1 MEKKSNFFGFERP
14 IENFFAYHCFGDKAT
29 EILRSIDQP
38 YKDITHWSM
47 DDLRFMRS
55 MRSEHCTAIFVF
67 TDDAEVYASEIDAF
81 IKQYEDVV
89 TNFFILDLHA
99 SSQYKIFKEKWE
111 FYNILAT
118 RYFTLQDNILH
129 FLLFFKHFIETMGR
143 ISMDYPHDFRS
154 FMRTA
159 TFIAAGKA
167 GAMKKAVDAI
177 PHKNIR
183 ALMLGLEFQD
193 YELDNANVKED
204 IDALASFFDQL
215 PDSVLVYW
223 QISNNIGNPH
233 VEYIAGFDTE
243 PVCGATHS

>member
-1 MEKKSNFFGFERP
+1 MEKSPEYFGFTP
-14 IENFFAYHCFGDKAT
+14 IESFFAYHCFGDKAT
-29 EILRSIDQP
+29 EILSSIDQP

-118 RYFTLQDNILH
+118 RYCTLQDNILH
-129 FLLFFKHFIETMGR
+129 YLLFFKHFIETMGR
-143 ISMDYPHDFRS
+143 ISMDFHDFRS

-159 TFIAAGKA
+159 TFIAAGKV
-167 GAMKKAVDAI
+167 GAMKKVADAI

-183 ALMLGLEFQD
+183 ALMLGLELQD
-193 YELDNANVKED
+193 YEADNANVKED
-204 IDALASFFDQL
+204 MDALASFFDQL

-223 QISNNIGNPH
+223 QISSNIGNPH

>member
-1 MEKKSNFFGFERP
+1 MEKLHYLLGFEP
-14 IENFFAYHCFGDKAT
+14 IESFFAYHCFGDKAT
-29 EILRSIDQP
+29 EILSSIDQP

-47 DDLRFMRS
+47 DDLRS
-55 MRSEHCTAIFVF
+55 MRSKHCAAIFVF

-81 IKQYEDVV
+81 IKQYEDVD

-99 SSQYKIFKEKWE
+99 SSQYKIFKEKWK

-118 RYFTLQDNILH
+118 RYCTLQDNILH
-129 FLLFFKHFIETMGR
+129 YLLFFKHFIETMGR
-143 ISMDYPHDFRS
+143 ISMDFHDFRS

-183 ALMLGLEFQD
+183 ALMLGLELQD
-193 YELDNANVKED
+193 YEADNANVKED
-204 IDALASFFDQL
+204 MDALASFFDQL

-223 QISNNIGNPH
+223 QISSNIGNPH

>member
-1 MEKKSNFFGFERP
+1 MEKSPEYFGFTP
-14 IENFFAYHCFGDKAT
+14 IESFFAYHCFGDKAT
-29 EILRSIDQP
+29 EILSSIDQP

-47 DDLRFMRS
+47 DDLRS
-55 MRSEHCTAIFVF
+55 MRSKHCAAIFVF

-81 IKQYEDVV
+81 IKQYEDVD

-99 SSQYKIFKEKWE
+99 SSQYKIFKEKWK

-118 RYFTLQDNILH
+118 RYCTLQDNILH
-129 FLLFFKHFIETMGR
+129 YLLFFKHFIETMGR
-143 ISMDYPHDFRS
+143 ISMDFHDFRS

-183 ALMLGLEFQD
+183 ALMLGLELQD
-193 YELDNANVKED
+193 YEAVNANVKED
-204 IDALASFFDQL
+204 MDALASFFDQL

-223 QISNNIGNPH
+223 QISSNIGNPH
-233 VEYIAGFDTE
+233 VECIAGFDTE

>member
-1 MEKKSNFFGFERP
+1 MEKLYYLLGFEP
-14 IENFFAYHCFGDKAT
+14 IESFFAYHCFGDKAT
-29 EILRSIDQP
+29 EILSSIDQP

-47 DDLRFMRS
+47 DDLRS
-55 MRSEHCTAIFVF
+55 MRSKHCAAIFVF

-81 IKQYEDVV
+81 IKQYEDVD

-99 SSQYKIFKEKWE
+99 SSQYKIFKEKWK

-118 RYFTLQDNILH
+118 RYCTLQDNILH
-129 FLLFFKHFIETMGR
+129 YLLFFKHFIETMGR
-143 ISMDYPHDFRS
+143 ISMDFHDFRN

-183 ALMLGLEFQD
+183 ALMLGLELQD
-193 YELDNANVKED
+193 YEADNANVKED
-204 IDALASFFDQL
+204 MDALASFFDQL

-223 QISNNIGNPH
+223 QISSNIGNPH

>member
-1 MEKKSNFFGFERP
+1 MEKLHYLLGFTP
-14 IENFFAYHCFGDKAT
+14 IESFFAYHCFGDKAT
-29 EILRSIDQP
+29 EILSSIDQP

-47 DDLRFMRS
+47 DDLCS
-55 MRSEHCTAIFVF
+55 MRSKHCAAIFVF

-81 IKQYEDVV
+81 IKQYEDVD

-99 SSQYKIFKEKWE
+99 SSQYKIFKEKWK

-118 RYFTLQDNILH
+118 RYCTLQDNILH
-129 FLLFFKHFIETMGR
+129 YLLFFKHFIETMGR
-143 ISMDYPHDFRS
+143 ISMDFHDFRS

-183 ALMLGLEFQD
+183 ALMLGLELQD
-193 YELDNANVKED
+193 YEANNANVKED
-204 IDALASFFDQL
+204 MDALASFFDQL

-223 QISNNIGNPH
+223 QISSNIGNPH

>member
-1 MEKKSNFFGFERP
+1 MEKSPEYFGFTP
-14 IENFFAYHCFGDKAT
+14 IESFFAYHCFGDKAT
-29 EILRSIDQP
+29 EILSSIDQP

-47 DDLRFMRS
+47 DDLRS
-55 MRSEHCTAIFVF
+55 MRSKHCAAIFVF
-67 TDDAEVYASEIDAF
+67 TDDPEVYASEIDAF
-81 IKQYEDVV
+81 IKQYEDVD

-99 SSQYKIFKEKWE
+99 SSQYKIFKEKWK

-118 RYFTLQDNILH
+118 RYCTLQDNILH
-129 FLLFFKHFIETMGR
+129 YLLFFKHFIETMGR
-143 ISMDYPHDFRS
+143 ISMDFHDFRS

-183 ALMLGLEFQD
+183 ALMLGLELQD
-193 YELDNANVKED
+193 YEANNANVKED
-204 IDALASFFDQL
+204 MDALASFFDQL

-223 QISNNIGNPH
+223 QISSNIGNPH

>member
-1 MEKKSNFFGFERP
+1 MEKLHYPLGFEP
-14 IENFFAYHCFGDKAT
+14 IESFFAYHCFGDKAT
-29 EILRSIDQP
+29 EILSSIDQP

-47 DDLRFMRS
+47 DDLRS
-55 MRSEHCTAIFVF
+55 MRSKHCAAIFVF

-81 IKQYEDVV
+81 IKQYEDVD

-99 SSQYKIFKEKWE
+99 SSQYKIFKEKWK

-118 RYFTLQDNILH
+118 RYCTLQDNILH
-129 FLLFFKHFIETMGR
+129 YLLFFKHFIETMGR
-143 ISMDYPHDFRS
+143 ISMDFHDFRS

-183 ALMLGLEFQD
+183 ALMLGLELQD
-193 YELDNANVKED
+193 YEANNANVKED
-204 IDALASFFDQL
+204 MDALASFFDQL

-223 QISNNIGNPH
+223 QISSNIGNPH

>member
-1 MEKKSNFFGFERP
+1 MEKSPEYFGFTP
-14 IENFFAYHCFGDKAT
+14 IESFFAYHCFGDKAT
-29 EILRSIDQP
+29 EILSSIDQP

-47 DDLRFMRS
+47 DDLRS
-55 MRSEHCTAIFVF
+55 MRSKHCAAIFVF

-81 IKQYEDVV
+81 IKQYEDVD

-99 SSQYKIFKEKWE
+99 SSQYKIFKEKWK

-118 RYFTLQDNILH
+118 RYCTLQDNILH

-143 ISMDYPHDFRS
+143 ISMDFHDFRS

-183 ALMLGLEFQD
+183 ALMLGLELQD
-193 YELDNANVKED
+193 YEANNANVKED
-204 IDALASFFDQL
+204 MDALASFFDQL

-223 QISNNIGNPH
+223 QISSNIGNPH

>member
-1 MEKKSNFFGFERP
+1 MEKSPEYFGFTP
-14 IENFFAYHCFGDKAT
+14 IESFFAYHCFGDKAT
-29 EILRSIDQP
+29 EILSSIDQP

-47 DDLRFMRS
+47 DDLRS
-55 MRSEHCTAIFVF
+55 MRSKHCAAIFVF

-81 IKQYEDVV
+81 IKQYEDVD

-99 SSQYKIFKEKWE
+99 SSQYKIFKEKCE

-118 RYFTLQDNILH
+118 RYCTLQDNILH
-129 FLLFFKHFIETMGR
+129 YLLFFKHFIETMGR
-143 ISMDYPHDFRS
+143 ISMDFHDFRS

-183 ALMLGLEFQD
+183 ALMLGLELQD
-193 YELDNANVKED
+193 YEADNANVKED
-204 IDALASFFDQL
+204 MDALASFFDQL

-223 QISNNIGNPH
+223 QISSNIGNPH

>member
-1 MEKKSNFFGFERP
+1 MEKSPEYFGFTP
-14 IENFFAYHCFGDKAT
+14 IESFFAYHCFGDKAT
-29 EILRSIDQP
+29 EILSSIDQP

-47 DDLRFMRS
+47 DDLRS
-55 MRSEHCTAIFVF
+55 MRSKHCAAIFVF
-67 TDDAEVYASEIDAF
+67 TDDAEVYVSEIDAF
-81 IKQYEDVV
+81 IKQYEDVD

-99 SSQYKIFKEKWE
+99 SSQYKIFKEKWK

-118 RYFTLQDNILH
+118 RYCTLQDNILH
-129 FLLFFKHFIETMGR
+129 YLLFFKHFIETMGR
-143 ISMDYPHDFRS
+143 ISMDFHDFRS

-183 ALMLGLEFQD
+183 ALMLGLELQD
-193 YELDNANVKED
+193 YEADNANVKED
-204 IDALASFFDQL
+204 MDALASFFDQL

-223 QISNNIGNPH
+223 QISSSIGNPH

>member
-1 MEKKSNFFGFERP
+1 MEKKSNFFGFQRP
-14 IENFFAYHCFGDKAT
+14 IESFFAYHCFGDKAT

-118 RYFTLQDNILH
+118 RYCTLQDNILH
-129 FLLFFKHFIETMGR
+129 YLLFFKHFIETMGL
-143 ISMDYPHDFRS
+143 ISMDFHDFRS

-167 GAMKKAVDAI
+167 GGMKKAVDAI
-177 PHKNIR
+177 PHKNRR
-183 ALMLGLEFQD
+183 ALMLGLGFQD
-193 YELDNANVKED
+193 
-204 IDALASFFDQL
+204 
-215 PDSVLVYW
+215 
-223 QISNNIGNPH
+223 
-233 VEYIAGFDTE
+233 
-243 PVCGATHS
+243 

>member
-1 MEKKSNFFGFERP
+1 MEKSPEYFGFTP
-14 IENFFAYHCFGDKAT
+14 IESFFAYHCFGDKAT
-29 EILRSIDQP
+29 EILSSIDQP

-47 DDLRFMRS
+47 DDLRS
-55 MRSEHCTAIFVF
+55 MRSKHCAAIFVF

-81 IKQYEDVV
+81 IKQYEDVD

-99 SSQYKIFKEKWE
+99 SSQYKIFKEKWK

-118 RYFTLQDNILH
+118 RYCTLQDNILH
-129 FLLFFKHFIETMGR
+129 YLLFFKHFIETMGR
-143 ISMDYPHDFRS
+143 ISMDFHDFRS

-167 GAMKKAVDAI
+167 GAMKKAVEAI

-183 ALMLGLEFQD
+183 ALMLGLELQD
-193 YELDNANVKED
+193 YEANNANVKED
-204 IDALASFFDQL
+204 MDALASFFDQL

-223 QISNNIGNPH
+223 QISSNIGNPH

>member
-1 MEKKSNFFGFERP
+1 MEKSPEYFGFTP
-14 IENFFAYHCFGDKAT
+14 IESFFAYHCFGDKAT
-29 EILRSIDQP
+29 EILSSIDQP

-47 DDLRFMRS
+47 DDLRS
-55 MRSEHCTAIFVF
+55 MRSKHCAAIFVF

-81 IKQYEDVV
+81 IKQYEDVD

-118 RYFTLQDNILH
+118 RYCTLQDNILH
-129 FLLFFKHFIETMGR
+129 YLLFFKHFIETMGR
-143 ISMDYPHDFRS
+143 ISMDFHDFRS

-183 ALMLGLEFQD
+183 ALMLGLELQD
-193 YELDNANVKED
+193 YEANNANVKED
-204 IDALASFFDQL
+204 MDALASFFDQL

-223 QISNNIGNPH
+223 QISSNIGNPH

-243 PVCGATHS
+243 PVCGTSHS

>member
-1 MEKKSNFFGFERP
+1 MEKSPEYFGFTP
-14 IENFFAYHCFGDKAT
+14 IESFFAYHCFGDKAT
-29 EILRSIDQP
+29 EILSSIDQP

-47 DDLRFMRS
+47 DDLRS
-55 MRSEHCTAIFVF
+55 MRSKHCAAIFVF

-81 IKQYEDVV
+81 IKQYEDVD

-99 SSQYKIFKEKWE
+99 SSQYKIFKEKWK

-118 RYFTLQDNILH
+118 RYCTLQDNILH
-129 FLLFFKHFIETMGR
+129 YLLFFKHFIETMGR
-143 ISMDYPHDFRS
+143 ISMDFHDFRN

-183 ALMLGLEFQD
+183 ALMLGLELQD
-193 YELDNANVKED
+193 YEADNANVKED
-204 IDALASFFDQL
+204 MDALASFFDQL
-215 PDSVLVYW
+215 PDSVLV
-223 QISNNIGNPH
+223 
-233 VEYIAGFDTE
+233 
-243 PVCGATHS
+243 

>member
-1 MEKKSNFFGFERP
+1 MEKSPEYFGFTP
-14 IENFFAYHCFGDKAT
+14 IESFFAYHCFGDKAT
-29 EILRSIDQP
+29 EILSSIDQP

-47 DDLRFMRS
+47 DDLRS
-55 MRSEHCTAIFVF
+55 MRSKHCAAIFVF

-81 IKQYEDVV
+81 IKQYEDVD

-99 SSQYKIFKEKWE
+99 SSQYKIFKEKWK

-118 RYFTLQDNILH
+118 RYCTLQDNILH
-129 FLLFFKHFIETMGR
+129 YLLFFKHFIETMGR
-143 ISMDYPHDFRS
+143 ISMDFHDFRS

-183 ALMLGLEFQD
+183 ALMLGLELQD
-193 YELDNANVKED
+193 YEADNANVKED
-204 IDALASFFDQL
+204 MDALASFFDQL

-223 QISNNIGNPH
+223 QISSNIGNPH

>member
-1 MEKKSNFFGFERP
+1 MEKSPEYFGFTP
-14 IENFFAYHCFGDKAT
+14 IESFFAYHCFGDKAT
-29 EILRSIDQP
+29 EILSSIDQP

-47 DDLRFMRS
+47 DDLRS
-55 MRSEHCTAIFVF
+55 MRSKHCAAIFVF

-81 IKQYEDVV
+81 IKQYEDVD

-99 SSQYKIFKEKWE
+99 SSQYKIFKEKWK

-118 RYFTLQDNILH
+118 RYCTLQDNILH
-129 FLLFFKHFIETMGR
+129 YLLFFKHFIETMGR
-143 ISMDYPHDFRS
+143 ISMDFHDFRS

-183 ALMLGLEFQD
+183 ALMLGLELQD
-193 YELDNANVKED
+193 YEANNANVKED
-204 IDALASFFDQL
+204 MDALAPFLDQF
-215 PDSVLVYW
+215 PDSVGVYW
-223 QISNNIGNPH
+223 QISRNFGNPH

>member
-1 MEKKSNFFGFERP
+1 MEKSPEYFGFTP
-14 IENFFAYHCFGDKAT
+14 IESFFAYHCFGDKAT
-29 EILRSIDQP
+29 EILSSIDQP

-47 DDLRFMRS
+47 DDLRS
-55 MRSEHCTAIFVF
+55 MRSKHCAAIFVF

-81 IKQYEDVV
+81 IKQYDDVD

-99 SSQYKIFKEKWE
+99 SSQYKIFKEKWK

-118 RYFTLQDNILH
+118 RYCTLQDNILH
-129 FLLFFKHFIETMGR
+129 YLLFFKHFIETMGR
-143 ISMDYPHDFRS
+143 ISMDFHDFRS

-183 ALMLGLEFQD
+183 ALMLGLELQD
-193 YELDNANVKED
+193 YEANNANVKED
-204 IDALASFFDQL
+204 MDALASFFDQL

-223 QISNNIGNPH
+223 QISSNIGNPH

>member
-1 MEKKSNFFGFERP
+1 MEKLHYPLGFEP
-14 IENFFAYHCFGDKAT
+14 IESFFAYHCFGDKAT
-29 EILRSIDQP
+29 EILSSIDQP

-81 IKQYEDVV
+81 VKQYEDVD

-118 RYFTLQDNILH
+118 RYCTLQDNILH

-223 QISNNIGNPH
+223 QISYNIVNPH
-233 VEYIAGFDTE
+233 VEYIVGVDTE
-243 PVCGATHS
+243 PVCGTTHS

>member
-1 MEKKSNFFGFERP
+1 MEKLHYPLGFEP
-14 IENFFAYHCFGDKAT
+14 IESFFAYHCFGDKAT
-29 EILRSIDQP
+29 EILSSIDQP

-47 DDLRFMRS
+47 DDLRS
-55 MRSEHCTAIFVF
+55 MRSKHCAAIFVF

-81 IKQYEDVV
+81 IKQYEDVD

-99 SSQYKIFKEKWE
+99 SSQYKIFKEKWK

-118 RYFTLQDNILH
+118 RYCTLQDNILH
-129 FLLFFKHFIETMGR
+129 YLLFFKHFIETMGR
-143 ISMDYPHDFRS
+143 ISMDFHDFRS

-183 ALMLGLEFQD
+183 ALMLGLELQV
-193 YELDNANVKED
+193 YEADNANVKED
-204 IDALASFFDQL
+204 IDAVASFFDQL
-215 PDSVLVYW
+215 PDSVAAYW
-223 QISNNIGNPH
+223 LISRNIGNPH

-243 PVCGATHS
+243 PVCGTTHS

>member
-1 MEKKSNFFGFERP
+1 MEKLHYPLGFEP
-14 IENFFAYHCFGDKAT
+14 IESFFAYHCFGDKAT
-29 EILRSIDQP
+29 EILSSIDQP

-47 DDLRFMRS
+47 DDLRS
-55 MRSEHCTAIFVF
+55 MRSKHCAAIFVF

-81 IKQYEDVV
+81 IKQYEDVD

-99 SSQYKIFKEKWE
+99 SSQYKIFKEKWK

-118 RYFTLQDNILH
+118 RYCTLQDNILH
-129 FLLFFKHFIETMGR
+129 YLLFFKHFIETMGR
-143 ISMDYPHDFRS
+143 ISMDFHDFRS
-154 FMRTA
+154 FMSTA

-183 ALMLGLEFQD
+183 ALMLGLELQD
-193 YELDNANVKED
+193 YEADNANVKED

-223 QISNNIGNPH
+223 QISSNIGNPH

>member
-1 MEKKSNFFGFERP
+1 MEKSPEYFGFTP
-14 IENFFAYHCFGDKAT
+14 IESFFAYHCFGDKAT
-29 EILRSIDQP
+29 EILSSIDQP

-47 DDLRFMRS
+47 DDLRSMRS
-55 MRSEHCTAIFVF
+55 MRSKHCAAIFVF

-81 IKQYEDVV
+81 IKQYEDVD

-118 RYFTLQDNILH
+118 RYCTLQDNILH
-129 FLLFFKHFIETMGR
+129 YLLFFKHFIETMGR
-143 ISMDYPHDFRS
+143 ISMDFHDFRS

-183 ALMLGLEFQD
+183 AFMLGLELQD
-193 YELDNANVKED
+193 YEADNANVKED
-204 IDALASFFDQL
+204 IDAVASFFDQL

-223 QISNNIGNPH
+223 QISSNIGNPH

>member
-1 MEKKSNFFGFERP
+1 MEKSPEYFGFTP
-14 IENFFAYHCFGDKAT
+14 IESFFAYHCFGDKAT
-29 EILRSIDQP
+29 EILSSIDQP

-47 DDLRFMRS
+47 DDLRS
-55 MRSEHCTAIFVF
+55 MRSKHCAAIFVF

-81 IKQYEDVV
+81 IKQYEDVD

-99 SSQYKIFKEKWE
+99 SSQYKIFKEKWK

-118 RYFTLQDNILH
+118 RYCTLQDNILH
-129 FLLFFKHFIETMGR
+129 YLLFFKHFIETMGR
-143 ISMDYPHDFRS
+143 ISMDFHDFRS

-183 ALMLGLEFQD
+183 ALMLGLGLQD
-193 YELDNANVKED
+193 YEADNANVKED
-204 IDALASFFDQL
+204 MDALASFFDQL

-223 QISNNIGNPH
+223 QISSNIGNPH

>member
-1 MEKKSNFFGFERP
+1 MEKSPEYFGFTP
-14 IENFFAYHCFGDKAT
+14 IESFFAYHCFGDKAT
-29 EILRSIDQP
+29 EILSSIDQP

-47 DDLRFMRS
+47 DDLRS
-55 MRSEHCTAIFVF
+55 MRSKHCAAIFVF

-118 RYFTLQDNILH
+118 RYCTLQDNILH
-129 FLLFFKHFIETMGR
+129 YLLFFKHFIETMGR
-143 ISMDYPHDFRS
+143 ISMDFHDFRS
-154 FMRTA
+154 FMRAA
-159 TFIAAGKA
+159 TFIAAGKV
-167 GAMKKAVDAI
+167 GAMKKVADAI

-183 ALMLGLEFQD
+183 ALMLGLELQD
-193 YELDNANVKED
+193 YEADNANVKED
-204 IDALASFFDQL
+204 IDAVASFFDQL

-223 QISNNIGNPH
+223 QISSNIGNPH

>member
-1 MEKKSNFFGFERP
+1 MEKSPEYFGFTP
-14 IENFFAYHCFGDKAT
+14 IESFFAYHCFGDKAT
-29 EILRSIDQP
+29 EILSSIDQP

-81 IKQYEDVV
+81 IKQYEDVD

-118 RYFTLQDNILH
+118 RYCTLQDNILH
-129 FLLFFKHFIETMGR
+129 YLLFFKHFIETMGR
-143 ISMDYPHDFRS
+143 ISMDFHDFRS

-183 ALMLGLEFQD
+183 ALMLGLELQD
-193 YELDNANVKED
+193 YEANNANVKED
-204 IDALASFFDQL
+204 MDALASFFDQL

-223 QISNNIGNPH
+223 QISSNIGNPH

>member
-1 MEKKSNFFGFERP
+1 MEKLHYPLGFEP
-14 IENFFAYHCFGDKAT
+14 IASFFAYHCFGDKAT
-29 EILRSIDQP
+29 EILSSIDQP

-47 DDLRFMRS
+47 DDLRS
-55 MRSEHCTAIFVF
+55 MRSKHCAAIFVF

-81 IKQYEDVV
+81 IKQYEDVD

-99 SSQYKIFKEKWE
+99 SSQYKIFKEKWK

-118 RYFTLQDNILH
+118 RYCTLQDNILH
-129 FLLFFKHFIETMGR
+129 YLLFFKHFIETMGR
-143 ISMDYPHDFRS
+143 ISMDFHDFRS

-183 ALMLGLEFQD
+183 ALMLGLELQD
-193 YELDNANVKED
+193 YEANNANVKED
-204 IDALASFFDQL
+204 MDALASFFDQL

-223 QISNNIGNPH
+223 QISSNIGNPH

>member
-1 MEKKSNFFGFERP
+1 MEKSPEYFGFTP
-14 IENFFAYHCFGDKAT
+14 IESFFAYHCFGDKAT
-29 EILRSIDQP
+29 EILSSIDQP

-47 DDLRFMRS
+47 DDLRS
-55 MRSEHCTAIFVF
+55 MRSKYCAAIFVF

-118 RYFTLQDNILH
+118 RYCTLQDNILH
-129 FLLFFKHFIETMGR
+129 YLLFFKHFIETMGR
-143 ISMDYPHDFRS
+143 ISMDFHDFRS

-159 TFIAAGKA
+159 TFIAAGKV
-167 GAMKKAVDAI
+167 GAMKKVADAI

-183 ALMLGLEFQD
+183 ALMLGLELQD
-193 YELDNANVKED
+193 YEADNANVKED
-204 IDALASFFDQL
+204 IDAVASFFDQL

-223 QISNNIGNPH
+223 QISSNIGNPH

>member
-1 MEKKSNFFGFERP
+1 MEKLHNLLGFEP
-14 IENFFAYHCFGDKAT
+14 IESFFAYHCFGDKAT
-29 EILRSIDQP
+29 EILSSIDQP

-47 DDLRFMRS
+47 DDLRS
-55 MRSEHCTAIFVF
+55 MRSKHCAAIFVF

-81 IKQYEDVV
+81 IKQYEDVD

-99 SSQYKIFKEKWE
+99 SSQYKIFKEKWK

-118 RYFTLQDNILH
+118 RYCTLQDNILH
-129 FLLFFKHFIETMGR
+129 YLLFFKHFIETMGR
-143 ISMDYPHDFRS
+143 ISMDFHDFRS

-183 ALMLGLEFQD
+183 ALMLGLELQD
-193 YELDNANVKED
+193 YEADNANVKED
-204 IDALASFFDQL
+204 MDALASFFDQL

-223 QISNNIGNPH
+223 QISSNIGNSH
-233 VEYIAGFDTE
+233 VEYIVGFDTE

>member
-1 MEKKSNFFGFERP
+1 MEKLHYPLGFEP
-14 IENFFAYHCFGDKAT
+14 IESFFAYHCFGDKAT
-29 EILRSIDQP
+29 EILSSIDQP

-47 DDLRFMRS
+47 DDLRS
-55 MRSEHCTAIFVF
+55 MRSKHCAAIFVF

-81 IKQYEDVV
+81 IKQYEDVD

-99 SSQYKIFKEKWE
+99 SSQYKIFKEKWK

-118 RYFTLQDNILH
+118 RYCTLQDNILH
-129 FLLFFKHFIETMGR
+129 YLLFFKHFIETMGR
-143 ISMDYPHDFRS
+143 ISMDFHDFRS

-183 ALMLGLEFQD
+183 ALMLGLELQD
-193 YELDNANVKED
+193 YEADNANVKED
-204 IDALASFFDQL
+204 MDALASFFDQL

-223 QISNNIGNPH
+223 QISSNIGNPH

>member
-1 MEKKSNFFGFERP
+1 MEKLHYPLGFEP
-14 IENFFAYHCFGDKAT
+14 IESFFAYHCFGDKAT
-29 EILRSIDQP
+29 EILSSIDQP
-38 YKDITHWSM
+38 YKDITHWNM
-47 DDLRFMRS
+47 DDLRS
-55 MRSEHCTAIFVF
+55 MRSKHCAAIFVF

-81 IKQYEDVV
+81 IKQYEDVD

-99 SSQYKIFKEKWE
+99 SSQYKIFKEKWK

-118 RYFTLQDNILH
+118 RYCTLQDNILH
-129 FLLFFKHFIETMGR
+129 YLLFFKHFIETMGR
-143 ISMDYPHDFRS
+143 ISMDFHDFRS

-183 ALMLGLEFQD
+183 ALMLGLELQD
-193 YELDNANVKED
+193 YEANNANVKED
-204 IDALASFFDQL
+204 MDALASFFDQL

-223 QISNNIGNPH
+223 QISSNIGNPH

>member
-1 MEKKSNFFGFERP
+1 MEKSPEYFGFTP
-14 IENFFAYHCFGDKAT
+14 IESFFAYHCFGDKAT
-29 EILRSIDQP
+29 EILSSIDQP

-47 DDLRFMRS
+47 DDLRS
-55 MRSEHCTAIFVF
+55 MRSKHCAAIFVF

-81 IKQYEDVV
+81 IKQYEDVD

-99 SSQYKIFKEKWE
+99 SSQYKIFKEKWK

-118 RYFTLQDNILH
+118 RYCTLQDNILH
-129 FLLFFKHFIETMGR
+129 YLLFFKHFIETMGR
-143 ISMDYPHDFRS
+143 ISMDFHDFRN

-183 ALMLGLEFQD
+183 ALMLGLELQD
-193 YELDNANVKED
+193 YEADNANVKED
-204 IDALASFFDQL
+204 MDALASFFDQL
-215 PDSVLVYW
+215 PDSVLVYC
-223 QISNNIGNPH
+223 QISSNIGNPH

>member
-1 MEKKSNFFGFERP
+1 MEKSPEYFGFTP

-29 EILRSIDQP
+29 EILSSIDQP

-47 DDLRFMRS
+47 DDLRS
-55 MRSEHCTAIFVF
+55 MRSKHCAAIFVF

-81 IKQYEDVV
+81 IKQYEDVD

-118 RYFTLQDNILH
+118 RYCTLQDNILH
-129 FLLFFKHFIETMGR
+129 FLLFFKHFIETMGL

-167 GAMKKAVDAI
+167 GAAGVLYG
-177 PHKNIR
+177 HS
-183 ALMLGLEFQD
+183 L
-193 YELDNANVKED
+193 ANVKAAAFDYNMSIE
-204 IDALASFFDQL
+204 ILIIVVLGGMGSVPGSIIAAIVLTVLTVALREFSDYRM
-215 PDSVLVYW
+215 VV
-223 QISNNIGNPH
+223 
-233 VEYIAGFDTE
+233 
-243 PVCGATHS
+243 

>member
-1 MEKKSNFFGFERP
+1 MEKLHYPLGFEP
-14 IENFFAYHCFGDKAT
+14 IESFFAYHCFGDKAT
-29 EILRSIDQP
+29 EILSSIDQP

-47 DDLRFMRS
+47 DDLRS
-55 MRSEHCTAIFVF
+55 MRSKHCAAIFVF

-81 IKQYEDVV
+81 IKQYEDVD

-99 SSQYKIFKEKWE
+99 SSQYKIFKEKRK

-118 RYFTLQDNILH
+118 RYCTLQDNILH
-129 FLLFFKHFIETMGR
+129 YLLFFKHFIETMGR
-143 ISMDYPHDFRS
+143 ISMDFHDFRS

-183 ALMLGLEFQD
+183 ALMLGLELQD
-193 YELDNANVKED
+193 YEANNANVKED
-204 IDALASFFDQL
+204 MDALASFFDQL

-223 QISNNIGNPH
+223 QISSNIGNPH

>member
-1 MEKKSNFFGFERP
+1 MEKSPEYFGFTP
-14 IENFFAYHCFGDKAT
+14 IESFFAYHCFGDKAT
-29 EILRSIDQP
+29 EILSSIDQP

-47 DDLRFMRS
+47 DDLRS
-55 MRSEHCTAIFVF
+55 MRSKHCAAIFVF

-81 IKQYEDVV
+81 IKQYEDVD

-99 SSQYKIFKEKWE
+99 SSQYKIFKEKWK

-118 RYFTLQDNILH
+118 RYCTLQDNILH
-129 FLLFFKHFIETMGR
+129 YLLFFKHFIETKGR
-143 ISMDYPHDFRS
+143 ISMDFHDFRN

-183 ALMLGLEFQD
+183 ALMLGLELQD
-193 YELDNANVKED
+193 YEADNANVKED
-204 IDALASFFDQL
+204 MDALASFFDQL

-223 QISNNIGNPH
+223 QISSNIGNPH

>member
-1 MEKKSNFFGFERP
+1 MEKSPEYFGFTP
-14 IENFFAYHCFGDKAT
+14 IESFFAYHCFGDKAT
-29 EILRSIDQP
+29 EILSSIDQP

-47 DDLRFMRS
+47 DDLRS
-55 MRSEHCTAIFVF
+55 MRSKHCAAIFVF

-81 IKQYEDVV
+81 IKQYEDVD

-99 SSQYKIFKEKWE
+99 SSQYKIFKEKWK

-118 RYFTLQDNILH
+118 RYCTLQDNILH
-129 FLLFFKHFIETMGR
+129 YLLFFKHFIETMGR
-143 ISMDYPHDFRS
+143 ISMDFHDFRS

-159 TFIAAGKA
+159 TFIAAGKV
-167 GAMKKAVDAI
+167 GAMKKVADAI

-183 ALMLGLEFQD
+183 ALMLGLELQD
-193 YELDNANVKED
+193 YEADNANVKED
-204 IDALASFFDQL
+204 IDAVASFFDQL

-223 QISNNIGNPH
+223 QISSNIGNPH

>member
-1 MEKKSNFFGFERP
+1 MEKSPEYFGFTP
-14 IENFFAYHCFGDKAT
+14 IESFFAYHCFGDKAT
-29 EILRSIDQP
+29 EILSSIDQP

-47 DDLRFMRS
+47 DDLRS
-55 MRSEHCTAIFVF
+55 MRSKHCAAIFVF

-81 IKQYEDVV
+81 IKQYEDVD

-99 SSQYKIFKEKWE
+99 SSQYKIFKEKWK

-118 RYFTLQDNILH
+118 RYCTLQDNILH
-129 FLLFFKHFIETMGR
+129 YLLFFKHFIETMGR
-143 ISMDYPHDFRS
+143 ISMDFHDFRS

-183 ALMLGLEFQD
+183 ALMLGLELQD
-193 YELDNANVKED
+193 YEADNANVKED
-204 IDALASFFDQL
+204 MDALASFFDQL

-223 QISNNIGNPH
+223 QISSNIGNPH

-243 PVCGATHS
+243 PVCGTTHS

>member
-1 MEKKSNFFGFERP
+1 MEKLHHPLGFEP
-14 IENFFAYHCFGDKAT
+14 IESFFAYHCFGDKAT
-29 EILRSIDQP
+29 EILSSIDQP

-47 DDLRFMRS
+47 DDLHSMRMRS
-55 MRSEHCTAIFVF
+55 KHCCAIFVF

-99 SSQYKIFKEKWE
+99 SSQYKIFKEKWK

-118 RYFTLQDNILH
+118 RYCTLQDNILH
-129 FLLFFKHFIETMGR
+129 YLLFFKHFIETMGR
-143 ISMDYPHDFRS
+143 ISMDFHDFRS

-183 ALMLGLEFQD
+183 ALMLGLELQD
-193 YELDNANVKED
+193 CELDNANVKED

-223 QISNNIGNPH
+223 QISYNIVNPH